1 MKKLFTLIIAF
12 LLASPV
18 MAGEI
23 RRLGEDYRSK
33 AMGNTGIVTA
43 TSATAL
49 FYNPA
54 TLSNIFTWWID
65 TPMMEL
71 TYSDDSKDLYDTAK
85 SGGFNLETQQ
95 DQFDFMDTY
104 IGKNPYIKFTTGT
117 NAVVNISA
125 RGLSI
130 AGNYTYEAV
139 LDIKVRNPSMP
150 EISTFM
156 RLDHVRQ
163 YGISI
168 PIGIGQWVLGATY
181 KTIERNEL
189 DFTYGMA
196 DALEG
201 SDFPTLASDG
211 ASGIGSGYDLGF
223 LYRQN
228 SASRLMFGGVYR
240 KGIELGDATPIPE
253 EYALGIG
260 MVQQF
265 GIFRWIG
272 ALDFRDLSYK
282 GASDGDKSINRRTH
296 WGSELGIFP
305 LSKSRSWI
313 SIRNGFSQGNYSTGA
328 EISFWRVF
336 VIGGTR
342 YIEETGEYAGQNP
355 SNRTVLYFSF
365 GF

>member
-1 MKKLFTLIIAF
+1 MKKLLLLLIALFIT
-12 LLASPV
+12 SV
-18 MAGEI
+18 TSAGEI
-23 RRLGEDYRSK
+23 RRLGEDYRAK

-43 TSATAL
+43 TSSTAL

-71 TYSDDSKDLYDTAK
+71 TYSDDSKDLYDMAK
-85 SGGFNLETQQ
+85 NGGFALETQQ
-95 DQFDFMDTY
+95 DQFDFMGSY

-117 NAVVNISA
+117 NAVVNISE
-125 RGLSI
+125 RGLTI

-150 EISTFM
+150 EISTFI

-163 YGISI
+163 YGMSV
-168 PIGIGQWVLGATY
+168 PIGIGQWIIGVTY
-181 KTIERNEL
+181 KTIQRNEL
-189 DFTYGMA
+189 DFTYSMS
-196 DALEG
+196 DALDKK
-201 SDFPTLASDG
+201 DFPTLESAG
-211 ASGIGSGYDLGF
+211 TSGIGKGYDLGF

-228 SASRLMFGGVYR
+228 SASRLIFGGVYR
-240 KGIELGDATPIPE
+240 KGIDLGDSTPIPE
-253 EYALGIG
+253 EYALGLG
-260 MVQQF
+260 MVHQF

-272 ALDFRDLSYK
+272 ALDFRDLTFK
-282 GASDGDKSINRRTH
+282 GASTGDKSINRRTH

-328 EISFWRVF
+328 EISFWRAMVL
-336 VIGGTR
+336 GGTR

-355 SNRTVLYFSF
+355 SNRTVLYFSL